1 MANQTEPKIKIWD
14 NIHGNE
20 LEHMKTGR
28 KLMARFCVE
37 HGTSE
42 AEHLSHQDFATEVA
56 AGRMSR
62 FDYLHTDKDG
72 RTIGISF
79 SRLPARSG
87 ALKLRSLCLNIFTRT
102 AGASNLTGLRRGF
115 SA

>member
-1 MANQTEPKIKIWD
+1 
-14 NIHGNE
+14 
-20 LEHMKTGR
+20 
-28 KLMARFCVE
+28 MARFCVE

-72 RTIGISF
+72 RTHRDILFTVAGEEWRAQASLLVLEYLYTHGWCIEF
-79 SRLPARSG
+79 DWLEARLFGLTKEDAARVAKAEWEG
-87 ALKLRSLCLNIFTRT
+87 RGRT
-102 AGASNLTGLRRGF
+102 TDLF
-115 SA
+115 HDV